1 MGKYRL
7 QYILKNI
14 TSSSDLPIM
23 PNEEMSN
30 SICSGIYAIINKN
43 SGLIYIGL
51 THNFRKRKIAHL
63 YGLRNNKHR
72 NKWLQEDYN
81 KEGVDAFIFI
91 IVEKVK
97 RELLNEREQFY
108 MDLCEYKYNVI
119 LFSDR
124 RTFTKEHRKNLSI
137 AHIGNKHTE
146 EAKLKIS
153 AASKGNKYRSGIKLS
168 EEHKKIFVA
177 ALNNRQIKVGP
188 DNPLYGRRRPKEVM
202 AKVVKTRKEK
212 YGNSCP
218 GNYKPIAQYDKD
230 GRFIKN
236 WGSIKEASNTL
247 AIGHSKISE
256 VCNGKRK
263 RTAGFIFKF
272 IANENTF

>member
-30 SICSGIYAIINKN
+30 SISSGIYAIINKS

-63 YGLRNNKHR
+63 YGLRNKKHR
-72 NKWLQEDYN
+72 NKWLQEDFN
-81 KEGVDAFIFI
+81 IGGESAFLFI

-97 RELLNEREQFY
+97 PGSLNEREQFY
-108 MDLCEYKYNVI
+108 MDLFEYKYNVI

-124 RTFTKEHRKNLSI
+124 RQFTKEHRKNLSI
-137 AHIGNKHTE
+137 AHKGNKHTQ
-146 EAKLKIS
+146 EAKAKIG
-153 AASKGNKYRSGIKLS
+153 AASKGNRYRVGVKLS
-168 EEHKKIFVA
+168 EEHKKAFVS
-177 ALNNRQIKVGP
+177 ALNNRQIKVGA
-188 DNPLYGRRRPKEVM
+188 DNPLFGRSRPKEVM
-202 AKVVKTRKEK
+202 AKVVKTRKEN
-212 YGNSCP
+212 YGNTCP
-218 GNYKPIAQYDKD
+218 GNYKPISQFDKE
-230 GRFIKN
+230 GNFIRS
-236 WGSIKEASNTL
+236 WASIKEASDTL
-247 AIGHSKISE
+247 SIGHSKISE

-272 IANENTF
+272 ICNENTF